1 MNKVYTMDGLFQQSP
16 VLEHT
21 FNEEH
26 NYVVI
31 DNFYDDPEAIY
42 EWITNRQYPLWK
54 YNPERQS
61 NNGIR
66 YNDCRI
72 TDKVAHPTRLYD
84 ADMQRVLNICR
95 LYWHKGE
102 YRWDMHQEFNVFQT
116 IEEFDT
122 KIQHYPHID
131 SELQCPDHE
140 STLNF
145 LVYLDKEE
153 SGGTAIYGGEW
164 ITNDEAH
171 NLLYP
176 VEDRFTIEHIIP
188 AKFNRAVIFPGNRLH
203 GAYIEDYNKYC
214 EDKWR
219 YSQVQFFHPTR

>member
-1 MNKVYTMDGLFQQSP
+1 

-31 DNFYDDPEAIY
+31 DNFYDDPESIY

-54 YNPERQS
+54 YNPERKS

-176 VEDRFTIEHIIP
+176 VEERFTIEHIIP

>member
-1 MNKVYTMDGLFQQSP
+1 

-31 DNFYDDPEAIY
+31 DNFYDDPESIY

-54 YNPERQS
+54 YNPERKS

-176 VEDRFTIEHIIP
+176 VEERFTIEHIIP
-188 AKFNRAVIFPGNRLH
+188 AKFNPAVIFPGNRLH